1 MNIHI
6 PSFDR
11 IRVLVVGDLML
22 DRYWTGE
29 TSRISPEA
37 PIPIVHVRDSLER
50 PGGASNVALNV
61 QALGAHSTIMGMV
74 GTDIDGERLETLL
87 EQAGVSAILQHS
99 LTEPT
104 ITKLRILSRHQQLL
118 RVDFEEK
125 LHSFSQSTQLNDF
138 KKQLSKVDIV
148 ILSDYGKGALTNAV
162 ELIAA
167 ANAAKIPVLVD
178 PKQDSFTPYRGA
190 TLLTPNLKEFQAVV
204 GPIKNLDDLVVKA
217 NEQIEANDLQALLIT
232 RSENGMSLIQ
242 HGKKPIHTP
251 TKAKEVFDV
260 TGAGDTVIATLACMI
275 AAGQTWGQAMT
286 VANLAA
292 GVSISKLGAAT
303 VSVPELR
310 RALHEEQL
318 AGAAIVDAEQL
329 KILVEDAKAHGET
342 VVMTNGCFDI
352 LHAGHI
358 SYLDEAK
365 QLGNR
370 LIVAVNDDQSVR
382 RLKGASRPIN
392 PLEQRMQ
399 VLGALKS
406 VDWVVP
412 FSDNTPES
420 LIDYLKPNI
429 LVKGG
434 DYKVA
439 DIAGHKSV
447 LHNGGEV
454 KTLPFKEGVSTTK
467 IISKINGGE
476 PTS

>member
-6 PSFDR
+6 PAFDK

-22 DRYWTGE
+22 DRYWNGE
-29 TSRISPEA
+29 TTRISPEA

-61 QALGAHSTIMGMV
+61 QALGAQSTIMGMV
-74 GTDIDGERLETLL
+74 GTDLDGERLESLL
-87 EQAGVSAILQHS
+87 NNAGVNCVLQHS

-125 LHSFSQSTQLNDF
+125 LTSFSHATLLTDF
-138 KKQLSKVDIV
+138 KKQLENTDIV
-148 ILSDYGKGALTNAV
+148 ILSDYNKGALTHAV
-162 ELIAA
+162 DLIAA
-167 ANAAKIPVLVD
+167 ANAAKVPVLVD
-178 PKQDSFTPYRGA
+178 PKQDTFAAYRGA

-204 GPIKNLDDLVVKA
+204 GSIKNLDDLVIKA
-217 NEQIEANDLQALLIT
+217 NEQIEINDLQALLIT

-242 HGKKPIHTP
+242 KGKKPIHIP

-260 TGAGDTVIATLACMI
+260 TGAGDTVIATLACMM
-275 AAGQTWGQAMT
+275 AADRTWGQAMSI
-286 VANLAA
+286 ANLAA
-292 GVSISKLGAAT
+292 GISISKLGAAT

-318 AGAAIVDAEQL
+318 AGAAIVDRNQL
-329 KILVEDAKAHGET
+329 KLLVEDAKAHGET

-352 LHAGHI
+352 LHAGHV

-370 LIVAVNDDQSVR
+370 LIVAVNDDASVR
-382 RLKGASRPIN
+382 RLKGNSRPIN
-392 PLEQRMQ
+392 SLDARMQ
-399 VLGALKS
+399 VLGALKA

-412 FSDNTPES
+412 FSEDTPEN
-420 LIDYLKPNI
+420 LIDYIEPSI

-434 DYKVA
+434 DYKVEE
-439 DIAGHKSV
+439 IAGHKSV
-447 LHNGGEV
+447 LKNGGEV
-454 KTLPFKEGVSTTK
+454 KILQFKDGVSTTN
-467 IISKINGGE
+467 IIKKINGGK
-476 PTS
+476 TNI

>member
-6 PSFDR
+6 PSFDK
-11 IRVLVVGDLML
+11 IRVLIVGDLML

-37 PIPIVHVRDSLER
+37 PIPIVHVRDSHER
-50 PGGASNVALNV
+50 PGGASNVALNI
-61 QALGAHSTIMGMV
+61 QALGAQSTIMGMV
-74 GTDIDGERLETLL
+74 GSDLDGERLEALL
-87 EQAGVSAILQHS
+87 ELAGVKCVLQHS
-99 LTEPT
+99 LDEPT

-125 LHSFSQSTQLNDF
+125 LQSFSHSTLLTDF
-138 KKQLSKVDIV
+138 KKQLKNVDIV
-148 ILSDYGKGALTNAV
+148 VLSDYSKGALTQAV
-162 ELIAA
+162 DLIAA
-167 ANAAKIPVLVD
+167 ANAANVPVLVD
-178 PKQDSFTPYRGA
+178 PKQDNFAAYRGA

-217 NEQIEANDLQALLIT
+217 NQQIDANDLQALLIT

-242 HGKKPIHTP
+242 RGKKAIHIP

-260 TGAGDTVIATLACMI
+260 TGAGDTVIATMACMM
-275 AAGQTWGQAMT
+275 AAGQSWGQSMT

-310 RALHEEQL
+310 RVLHEEQF
-318 AGAAIVDAEQL
+318 AGAAIVTPEQL
-329 KILVEDAKAHGET
+329 KLLIEDAKAHNES

-370 LIVAVNDDQSVR
+370 LIVAVNTDASVR
-382 RLKGASRPIN
+382 RLKGSTRPVN

-412 FSDNTPES
+412 FSEDTPEK
-420 LIDYLKPNI
+420 LIDYLQPNI
-429 LVKGG
+429 LVKAG
-434 DYKVA
+434 DYKVE

-447 LHNGGEV
+447 LKNGGEV
-454 KTLPFKEGVSTTK
+454 KIMQFVDGVSTTN
-467 IISKINGGE
+467 IIKKAQI
-476 PTS
+476 